1 MVCLCLDLA
10 LCAATARADQTRC
23 ADAELAPV
31 VLARHAGA
39 CAVGIIF
46 MAALAALTLGMLA
59 VAVGVAAKE
68 PDERVGVT

>member
-1 MVCLCLDLA
+1 MLNSH
-10 LCAATARADQTRC
+10 
-23 ADAELAPV
+23 PSFS
-31 VLARHAGA
+31 HGNAGA